1 MAITKEYLDSIRF
14 EIAKQKYYNA
24 GKVDAKLDELKQ
36 EVMTLIEEN
45 EKLRRAAADV
55 KSAKDEIGDAVIN
68 AQAQAKATVEQ
79 AEAQAA
85 QLLSK
90 AKADADAM
98 TAEAKEKADKI
109 LTDAKFQASLLL
121 EQAKGSAEKLAAP
134 AQTGADG
141 FSLRQLEAIDKINKQ
156 LDELNV
162 THATQIFRLKQAMM
176 KMATEKLSKGMITS
190 RVDYTIKCDGEK
202 IWAKLPKN
210 RSITRNSKSYVRKE
224 AGRREADTAVSGQ
237 GKSQGCFA
245 ALAEGNLQ
253 LSA

>member
-109 LTDAKFQASLLL
+109 FTDAKFQASLLL

-134 AQTGADG
+134 AQTGTDG

-162 THATQIFRLKQAMM
+162 THATQIFRLKQALMT
-176 KMATEKLSKGMITS
+176 MATEK
-190 RVDYTIKCDGEK
+190 
-202 IWAKLPKN
+202 
-210 RSITRNSKSYVRKE
+210 
-224 AGRREADTAVSGQ
+224 
-237 GKSQGCFA
+237 
-245 ALAEGNLQ
+245 
-253 LSA
+253 